1 MSARTLGALATLLL
15 AQGCVAE
22 NAGYGDVRRVVSDR
36 TGHDVRWNHLDGTP
50 SNERTKKLLE
60 KPLTAN
66 SAVQLAL
73 LNNPELQARFEDL
86 GIARAGMV
94 QALRVPN
101 PSAGAALHFHEDSP
115 DIDLEV
121 LQELS
126 GFFFLPSRGA
136 AGRAE
141 VEAASLGVAG
151 AVMDLT
157 LEVRLRYYQHV
168 AARQIVELDRTVLQ
182 ATKASYDAAK
192 ALHDA
197 GNLTDLDLAN
207 QRSLY
212 EEARLDALTAE
223 GNETSTRE
231 RLRAALGIW
240 NREFRVGGRLP
251 KPPAEELSTLDSEQK
266 AVNRSLDISMA
277 KKRYEAAARRA
288 NVERARGWIPEIKA
302 GVSAERSDGDWGLG
316 PAVELEVPLFY
327 QGQGEVARARA
338 EMRRAASVA
347 ASLGTEIRASTR
359 VAAARLVAARDRAL
373 YIERELLPL
382 RARIVNETER
392 QYNAM
397 SSNLFQL
404 LTAKR
409 SQVSAART
417 YVSAL
422 LEYWTARAELE
433 QLLAGRRSSR
443 GFTTSAESR
452 PAEPPT
458 ESAH

>member
-1 MSARTLGALATLLL
+1 MRARILAALASLLF
-15 AQGCVAE
+15 AQACVSE
-22 NAGYGDVRRVVSDR
+22 DAGYGDVRRMVSQR
-36 TGHDVRWNHLDGTP
+36 TGHDVRWNHLDGKP
-50 SNERTKKLLE
+50 SDARTRKLLE
-60 KPLTAN
+60 KPLTAK
-66 SAVQLAL
+66 SAVQVAL

-86 GIARAGMV
+86 GMARASMV
-94 QALRVPN
+94 QALRVAN
-101 PSAGAALHFHEDSP
+101 PSAGAALHFHDESP

-136 AGRAE
+136 AGRAG

-157 LEVRLRYYQHV
+157 LEVRVRYYQYV
-168 AARQIVELDRTVLQ
+168 AARQIVELERTVLQ
-182 ATKASYDAAK
+182 ATKASYEAAK

-212 EEARLDALTAE
+212 EEARLSALTAD

-231 RLRAALGIW
+231 RLRSALGIW
-240 NREFRVGGRLP
+240 NRNFRVGGRLP
-251 KPPAEELSTLDSEQK
+251 RPPADELSTLNSERE
-266 AVNRSLDISMA
+266 AVSRSLDISIA
-277 KKRYEAAARRA
+277 RKRYEAAARRA
-288 NVERARGWIPEIKA
+288 NVESARGWIPEIKA
-302 GVSAERSDGDWGLG
+302 GVSAERSEGDWGLG

-338 EMRRAASVA
+338 EMRRASSEA
-347 ASLGTEIRASTR
+347 ASLGTEIRSMTR

-373 YIERELLPL
+373 YVERELLPL
-382 RARIVNETER
+382 RARIVDETER

-397 SSNLFQL
+397 NANLFQL

-409 SQVSAART
+409 AQVNMART

-433 QLLAGRRSSR
+433 QLLAGRRISSSF
-443 GFTTSAESR
+443 GSSAESP
-452 PAEPPT
+452 PAEMST